1 MSSMN
6 FYTTI
11 ASMRSPG
18 TGLGT
23 MCLFPWSICI
33 VFTLLILVLPVL
45 TGATGILVSDICFNT
60 IYMDPAFGGDP
71 VLYQHF
77 FWVFGHPEVYI
88 LIVPAFGVLS
98 HVLAGVAGSIVIY
111 GYPSMVLAMGCI
123 SILGSLVWG
132 HHIYTVG
139 LEADTRSYFTGL
151 TVMISLPTGTKLL
164 NWIFTILGGVLRVY
178 VVSGCLFVV
187 LILIMFTLGGTTGIV
202 LGNAAVDVALHDT
215 YYVVGHFHFVLS
227 LGATVSIIAGV
238 LYFQDILIA
247 GFPCHV
253 SIISMYYFS
262 HMSMGIVMTFTPLHV
277 LGYNY
282 QPRRIVDTTDSYNCW
297 SYLSSMGS
305 CITVLSLLLLL

>member
-1 MSSMN
+1 
-6 FYTTI
+6 
-11 ASMRSPG
+11 MRSPG

-23 MCLFPWSICI
+23 IYLFPWSICI

-71 VLYQHF
+71 VLYQHL

-98 HVLAGVAGSIVIY
+98 HVLAGVAGSIIIY

-123 SILGSLVWG
+123 STLGSLVWG

-164 NWIFTILGGVLRVY
+164 N
-178 VVSGCLFVV
+178 
-187 LILIMFTLGGTTGIV
+187 
-202 LGNAAVDVALHDT
+202 
-215 YYVVGHFHFVLS
+215 
-227 LGATVSIIAGV
+227 
-238 LYFQDILIA
+238 
-247 GFPCHV
+247 
-253 SIISMYYFS
+253 
-262 HMSMGIVMTFTPLHV
+262 
-277 LGYNY
+277 
-282 QPRRIVDTTDSYNCW
+282 
-297 SYLSSMGS
+297 
-305 CITVLSLLLLL
+305 